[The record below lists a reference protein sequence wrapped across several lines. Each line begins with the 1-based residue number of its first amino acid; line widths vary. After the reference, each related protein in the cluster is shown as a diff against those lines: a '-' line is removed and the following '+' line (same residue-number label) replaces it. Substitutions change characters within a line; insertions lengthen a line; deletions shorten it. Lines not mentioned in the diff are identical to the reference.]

1 MLIASPDKKKLSRLL
16 IYRKKQNINQIFF
29 ILSFSIGEN
38 VSFNF
43 DDTIREFLRITIFW
57 QLEDLK
63 YDSLTYKNH
72 CLNQRVINLYGLGNH
87 YCMQEFCNSTSL
99 EKVWSLWG

>member
-43 DDTIREFLRITIFW
+43 DDTIREFLRITIF
-57 QLEDLK
+57 
-63 YDSLTYKNH
+63 
-72 CLNQRVINLYGLGNH
+72 
-87 YCMQEFCNSTSL
+87 
-99 EKVWSLWG
+99 